1 MPRPSKEETF
11 LQFAELLARRSTC
24 GRLSVGAVVTDE
36 AMLQVLGIGYNG
48 NARGLPNQC
57 DDVTATGSCGCLHA
71 EINALLKAPG
81 ALPNKTLFTSHSP
94 CAGCAKAIL
103 NAGVARV
110 VYRQLYRSPSGV
122 QLLVSSGVE
131 MLWIPAV
138 VTREVGQFDQR

>member
-1 MPRPSKEETF
+1 MTRPSKEDIF

-24 GRLSVGAVVTDE
+24 QRLAVGAVVTDE

-48 NARGLPNQC
+48 NARGLSNSC
-57 DDVTATGSCGCLHA
+57 DDPLAPGRCGCLHA

-81 ALPNKTLFTSHSP
+81 ALPNKVLFTSHAP

-110 VYRQLYRSPSGV
+110 VYREAYRSRAGLELLGRSGV
-122 QLLVSSGVE
+122 DLL
-131 MLWIPAV
+131 WV
-138 VTREVGQFDQR
+138 VAPHA